1 MMYLLSLLVAIF
13 AFAISVSVNDTDI
26 PRLRGIDSKMHDVI
40 HDVMHDV
47 MHISVNNTN
56 GLQGS
61 VNMSKHVPL
70 TNLRGSMK
78 NISSEN
84 IKWKDIHVKMQ
95 AIIDDWKEVYDEPRK
110 TNQEIKLTFDDYKKF
125 AECFKFYNT
134 HVYHRQHDT
143 PLEEYLNFYYY
154 SGDKIT
160 KDEFLENICKVIFE
174 KFSI

>member
-1 MMYLLSLLVAIF
+1 MMYLVSLLVAIF
-13 AFAISVSVNDTDI
+13 AFAISVTVNDTDI
-26 PRLRGIDSKMHDVI
+26 PRLRGIDVKIHEVEVI
-40 HDVMHDV
+40 YV
-47 MHISVNNTN
+47 SVNDTN
-56 GLQGS
+56 RLRGS
-61 VNMSKHVPL
+61 VNMSEPVPL
-70 TNLRGSMK
+70 TDLRGSMK
-78 NISSEN
+78 NMT
-84 IKWKDIHVKMQ
+84 WKDIHSEMQ
-95 AIIDDWKEVYDEPRK
+95 EIIDDWKKVYDEPQK
-110 TNQEIKLTFDDYKKF
+110 KNQEIKLTFDDHKKF